1 MPPSPAPSTRPTPP
15 LTAQPL
21 AQFCI
26 LMGANPNPKSAPEG
40 PFPRG
45 LARQRWVLGTPEPQR
60 QTHTAARPPHGPNGR
75 HLSFRVGER
84 AGPSEPPSTFECP
97 LCQYPWAMPPLHSDL
112 NSSCPSARHTALSW
126 GLRASWGLSLT
137 LGQPR
142 GSLPKEPGATT
153 LGIGDTRTSM
163 TDSAF
168 LQPITLAQQDAAA
181 HSVWENGQGPA
192 SPQQPSNAPHAK
204 ALGPML
210 PLPSGLTSV
219 RPAATS
225 TAVG

>member
-1 MPPSPAPSTRPTPP
+1 MLTLTIGRLTKGASQGAWRRNAGDWGHPNPSARLTLPPGHRTG
-15 LTAQPL
+15 
-21 AQFCI
+21 
-26 LMGANPNPKSAPEG
+26 LMGATSHSGWENGQGPLSHHRLLNAP
-40 PFPRG
+40 
-45 LARQRWVLGTPEPQR
+45 LRQ
-60 QTHTAARPPHGPNGR
+60 N
-75 HLSFRVGER
+75 
-84 AGPSEPPSTFECP
+84 
-97 LCQYPWAMPPLHSDL
+97 PWAMPPLHSDL

-153 LGIGDTRTSM
+153 LGIGDTRRSM

-168 LQPITLAQQDAAA
+168 LQPTTLAQQDAAA
-181 HSVWENGQGPA
+181 HSVRENRQCPA
-192 SPQQPSNAPHAK
+192 SPRRPSNAPHAK